1 MLRTVDRAVD
11 AALVLSLATIAAA
24 LALQVALRY
33 LLHAPLPWPEELSQ
47 FLLVGISF
55 FGMYR
60 AFRAN
65 AHIRIQW
72 LPKRP
77 LAVKLLR
84 IGGLVCVAVFL
95 AYVGYGGLVLAQSAW
110 HQPSTA
116 LRLPMAVP
124 YLAIPASCALSL
136 IAVAISIRSI
146 LAGDEDAAAPA
157 EPHGGAAS

>member
-1 MLRTVDRAVD
+1 MLRTVDRVVD
-11 AALVLSLATIAAA
+11 AALVLSLATIAAV
-24 LALQVALRY
+24 LVLQVALRY

-60 AFRAN
+60 AFGTDG
-65 AHIRIQW
+65 HIRIEW

-77 LAVKLLR
+77 LVLRLLR
-84 IGGLVCVAVFL
+84 VAGLACVAVFL
-95 AYVGYGGLVLAQSAW
+95 VYIGYGGLKLAQAAW

-124 YLAIPASCALSL
+124 YLAIPISCALSL
-136 IAVAISIRSI
+136 IAVAQSMRAI
-146 LAGDEDAAAPA
+146 LTGGPQAASAADAR
-157 EPHGGAAS
+157 GGAAS